1 MPGALS
7 FVRLRCKEIVPTVDV
22 QLVTALSSLFASLI
36 GYAGLVPEQP
46 SPSASAVR
54 AGGGAGAAD
63 AKGGAGGAGLAGAA
77 ADTEDSSER
86 ISSRGITSLFIFC
99 LVWTL
104 GGSID
109 EASRAAFDEF
119 VRKHVDPEGSV
130 VPTHGTVHD
139 LALAPPPKRLEVKA
153 APGAKKGSKSETPER
168 WVAPCPSFVTWQSLV
183 PTFTYNGALP
193 FFRILVPTVDTV
205 VAAFML
211 RANLGASRPTMLCGG
226 SGVGKSVVVQSVL
239 SQMAEG
245 VIASPTAEIA
255 PSWISAQ
262 LNFSAQTSAGA
273 TQMMIEMRLEK
284 LRRTQLGPPPG
295 KRLALFV
302 DDVNM
307 PALEQYGAAPPV
319 ELLRLLLD
327 RGGLYDRT
335 KPFWKDVTD
344 VTLVCACGPPGG
356 GRSALTPRFVRHH
369 HVLCFPQPSAHSLR
383 AILSAI
389 VGGFLAQRPLE
400 VREGVRTDCI

>member
-1 MPGALS
+1 M
-7 FVRLRCKEIVPTVDV
+7 
-22 QLVTALSSLFASLI
+22 
-36 GYAGLVPEQP
+36 
-46 SPSASAVR
+46 
-54 AGGGAGAAD
+54 
-63 AKGGAGGAGLAGAA
+63 
-77 ADTEDSSER
+77 
-86 ISSRGITSLFIFC
+86 
-99 LVWTL
+99 
-104 GGSID
+104 
-109 EASRAAFDEF
+109 
-119 VRKHVDPEGSV
+119 
-130 VPTHGTVHD
+130 HD
-139 LALAPPPKRLEVKA
+139 LALAPPPKRVEEKA
-153 APGAKKGSKSETPER
+153 APGAKKGTMKAAPPER

-400 VREGVRTDCI
+400 VRPD

>member
-1 MPGALS
+1 M
-7 FVRLRCKEIVPTVDV
+7 
-22 QLVTALSSLFASLI
+22 
-36 GYAGLVPEQP
+36 
-46 SPSASAVR
+46 
-54 AGGGAGAAD
+54 
-63 AKGGAGGAGLAGAA
+63 
-77 ADTEDSSER
+77 
-86 ISSRGITSLFIFC
+86 
-99 LVWTL
+99 
-104 GGSID
+104 
-109 EASRAAFDEF
+109 
-119 VRKHVDPEGSV
+119 
-130 VPTHGTVHD
+130 HD
-139 LALAPPPKRLEVKA
+139 LALAPPPKRVEEKA
-153 APGAKKGSKSETPER
+153 APGAKKGTKAAPPER

-183 PTFTYNGALP
+183 PTFTYSGTLP

-205 VAAFML
+205 CAAFML
-211 RANLGASRPTMLCGG
+211 RANLGASKPTMLCGG

-245 VIASPTAEIA
+245 VIASPTAEIASPTTEIA

-319 ELLRLLLD
+319 ELLRLLVD

-400 VREGVRTDCI
+400 VR

>member
-1 MPGALS
+1 
-7 FVRLRCKEIVPTVDV
+7 
-22 QLVTALSSLFASLI
+22 
-36 GYAGLVPEQP
+36 
-46 SPSASAVR
+46 
-54 AGGGAGAAD
+54 
-63 AKGGAGGAGLAGAA
+63 
-77 ADTEDSSER
+77 
-86 ISSRGITSLFIFC
+86 
-99 LVWTL
+99 
-104 GGSID
+104 
-109 EASRAAFDEF
+109 
-119 VRKHVDPEGSV
+119 
-130 VPTHGTVHD
+130 
-139 LALAPPPKRLEVKA
+139 
-153 APGAKKGSKSETPER
+153 
-168 WVAPCPSFVTWQSLV
+168 
-183 PTFTYNGALP
+183 
-193 FFRILVPTVDTV
+193 
-205 VAAFML
+205 
-211 RANLGASRPTMLCGG
+211 
-226 SGVGKSVVVQSVL
+226 
-239 SQMAEG
+239 
-245 VIASPTAEIA
+245 
-255 PSWISAQ
+255 
-262 LNFSAQTSAGA
+262 
-273 TQMMIEMRLEK
+273 MIEMRLEK

-400 VREGVRTDCI
+400 VRPD